1 MRKLLVFMIL
11 AGTLSL
17 SLQAQVPVPK
27 RMTYCGMDLTI
38 TPGAQRI
45 IEDYVAKIYESPRY
59 FNQMVKRA
67 MIYVP
72 FIEEAF
78 DNVGVPQ
85 DLKYLA
91 IQESALRPDVVS
103 SSNAVGFWQ
112 FKAPTAKE
120 YGLRVNDKVD
130 ERQHIYRASE
140 AAAAYLKANNRDFD
154 NWIYAVLAYYEG
166 PTGAVKHTDPAYY
179 SNPKMTITE
188 SLHWYVL
195 KAIAHKIA
203 YEGPL
208 STRKVPPLVLRPT
221 SNFGEH
227 NVAKLVEQS
236 DTDEQQ
242 FLDYNK
248 WILDAKKLPK
258 NELFTYY
265 IPLNSDLY
273 TGHVPD
279 PNKVAGG
286 GMPVFDQLTQLANT
300 ASSQSTNQPPVE
312 TTPTEPVKF
321 NQTSAQA
328 SIPERTEPM
337 IVDQGIETVLPTDE
351 NAWTSPS
358 QLQVRGGAVQ
368 LPKALPTSGLNSFN
382 YVEFSL
388 QADLHYGRQYV
399 LYDGSYYL
407 VELANKFETRLTDLL
422 VWNGLIPGEEPVVG
436 NMVYLDKPSRLD
448 YHIVRPGESLFDIA
462 ALHLSTVKKL
472 QKLNRIDKRDYTI
485 YIGQKLYLKE
495 KKPRVEKMI
504 VLTPQKEIPIQAAAT
519 SSSTVNPTT
528 QSSPSTPS
536 TPSAEDNNS
545 LTKISDLAKSTPRPT
560 SAQTRPAGI
569 TETEL
574 AAANAANTGNSAGD
588 MPTKR
593 WVQHTVKP
601 GETLWA
607 ISQLYG
613 TKVEIIKQI
622 NKLENDYIS
631 EGQILRI
638 LADF

>member
-179 SNPKMTITE
+179 SNPKMTVTE

-227 NVAKLVEQS
+227 NVAKLIEQS
-236 DTDEQQ
+236 DSDPQE
-242 FLDYNK
+242 FADYNK
-248 WILDAKKLPK
+248 WMLDGKKLPK

-265 IPLNSDLY
+265 IPLNADLY

-279 PNKVAGG
+279 PNKVSGG

-300 ASSQSTNQPPVE
+300 ASSQSSNPPPVE
-312 TTPTEPVKF
+312 TTQTEPIQL
-321 NQTSAQA
+321 NPTNPQPTIAERAQ
-328 SIPERTEPM
+328 PK
-337 IVDQGIETVLPTDE
+337 IVDQGMTSSLPTDE
-351 NAWTSPS
+351 NAWTSPA
-358 QLQVRGGAVQ
+358 QPQVRGGNVQ
-368 LPKALPTSGLNSFN
+368 LPKALPTSGLNSFT

-399 LYDGSYYL
+399 LYDGSFYL

-422 VWNGLIPGEEPVVG
+422 VWNGLIPGEEPVKG

-485 YIGQKLYLKE
+485 YVGQKLYLKE
-495 KKPRVEKMI
+495 KKPRAEKMI
-504 VLTPQKEIPIQAAAT
+504 ILTPQKESPIPAPTA
-519 SSSTVNPTT
+519 SSSNVNPLEQTN
-528 QSSPSTPS
+528 PNTPS
-536 TPSAEDNNS
+536 TPSAEDNSS
-545 LTKISDLAKSTPRPT
+545 LTKISDLAKATPRPT
-560 SAQTRPAGI
+560 PTQTTRPEGV

-574 AAANAANTGNSAGD
+574 AAANAANNSGE
-588 MPTKR
+588 MPAKR

-631 EGQILRI
+631 EGQVLRI

>member
-1 MRKLLVFMIL
+1 MRKHLVFMLL

-38 TPGAQRI
+38 SPGAQRI

-112 FKAPTAKE
+112 FKEPTAKQ
-120 YGLRVNDKVD
+120 YGLRVNDRVD

-179 SNPKMTITE
+179 SNPRMTITE

-208 STRKVPPLVLRPT
+208 NSRRVPPLVLRPT

-227 NVAKLVEQS
+227 SVAKLIELS
-236 DTDEQQ
+236 ETERQQ

-248 WILDAKKLPK
+248 WILDTKKLPK
-258 NELFTYY
+258 DELFTYY
-265 IPLNSDLY
+265 IPLSADMY

-286 GMPVFDQLTQLANT
+286 GVPVFDQLTQLANT
-300 ASSQSTNQPPVE
+300 ASSNTYNPPPVE
-312 TTPTEPVKF
+312 TTPTEPI
-321 NQTSAQA
+321 TSETVSVVDETQ
-328 SIPERTEPM
+328 PV
-337 IVDQGIETVLPTDE
+337 IVDQGVNPPAPTSTR
-351 NAWTSPS
+351 AMPS
-358 QLQVRGGAVQ
+358 QPEVSGGSVQ
-368 LPKALPTSGLNSFN
+368 LPKARPISGLNSFA

-407 VELANKFETRLTDLL
+407 VEIANKYETRLTDLL

-448 YHIVRPGESLFDIA
+448 FHIVRPGESLFDIA
-462 ALHLSTVKKL
+462 ALHLTTVKKL
-472 QKLNRIDKRDYTI
+472 QKFNRIDKRDYTI
-485 YIGQKLYLKE
+485 YVGQKLYLKE
-495 KKPRVEKMI
+495 KKPRAEKMI
-504 VLTPQKEIPIQAAAT
+504 VLTPQEESTIPAPNKLSNTQPAPDGAT
-519 SSSTVNPTT
+519 PQLPSRPSDESS
-528 QSSPSTPS
+528 
-536 TPSAEDNNS
+536 S
-545 LTKISDLAKSTPRPT
+545 LTKITDLAESTPRPEPT
-560 SAQTRPAGI
+560 ETQGRPEGI
-569 TETEL
+569 TEAEL
-574 AAANAANTGNSAGD
+574 AARNGNTESGQ

-631 EGQILRI
+631 EGQVLRI